1 MRDGPT
7 SRCLCLASLG
17 LRQAGASVRV
27 KGSIEGGKGG
37 ISEPSPGLASEGTS
51 FDQVRQLE
59 ELRPSAY
66 LEEASSPPE
75 NWIPAV
81 GSKPRNR
88 WWAWVSGVFEIS

>member
-1 MRDGPT
+1 MVEKVG
-7 SRCLCLASLG
+7 SLG
-17 LRQAGASVRV
+17 GL
-27 KGSIEGGKGG
+27 
-37 ISEPSPGLASEGTS
+37 PGLAAGGVG
-51 FDQVRQLE
+51 FDQVRRRG

-66 LEEASSPPE
+66 LEEASSPPK